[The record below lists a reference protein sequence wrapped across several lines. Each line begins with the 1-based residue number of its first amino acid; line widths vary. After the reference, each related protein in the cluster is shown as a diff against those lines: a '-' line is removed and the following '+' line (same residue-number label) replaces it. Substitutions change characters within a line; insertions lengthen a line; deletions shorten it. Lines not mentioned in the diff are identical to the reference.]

1 MRRPALR
8 RLPIPTP
15 PRRRS
20 RPRASGT
27 QGAEAMLERLP
38 FWGQVLLMVALATGF
53 VGIAYYLY
61 PNLKEKGEEI
71 RAIRAELEDMNAK
84 ILEGRAIEQKLPE
97 FEQEVANL
105 QRKLGDIQ
113 QILPTDTETG
123 DLLRWIKNMS
133 DQSNLGLKTFA
144 PGGLRPVDFY
154 KEFPIEMDVVGRY
167 HDLGIFLDR
176 VSKYSRIIN
185 VDNLRM
191 TAFQGGGD
199 RTIRASF

>member
-1 MRRPALR
+1 
-8 RLPIPTP
+8 
-15 PRRRS
+15 
-20 RPRASGT
+20 
-27 QGAEAMLERLP
+27 MLERLP
-38 FWGQVLLMVALATGF
+38 FWGQIVLMMALA
-53 VGIAYYLY
+53 VGIVGGAYYVW
-61 PNLKEKGEEI
+61 PDIKSKNAEIATIHGQIEE
-71 RAIRAELEDMNAK
+71 MKAK
-84 ILEGRAIEQKLPE
+84 IVEGRAIEQKLPE

-133 DQSNLGLKTFA
+133 DQSNLELKTFA
-144 PGGLRPVDFY
+144 PGTLKPVDFY

-191 TAFQGGGD
+191 SANTGGGD
-199 RTIRASF
+199 KTIRASFTATTFVYDDKAATGEAKQ

>member
-1 MRRPALR
+1 
-8 RLPIPTP
+8 
-15 PRRRS
+15 
-20 RPRASGT
+20 
-27 QGAEAMLERLP
+27 MLERLP
-38 FWGQVLLMVALATGF
+38 FWGQIVVMLALAAGL
-53 VGIAYYLY
+53 VGLAYYFY
-61 PNLKEKGEEI
+61 PNIQEKNREI
-71 RAIRAELEDMNAK
+71 AEIQKQLEDMNAK
-84 ILEGRAIEQKLPE
+84 IVEGRAIEQKLPE

-133 DQSNLGLKTFA
+133 DQSNLELKTFA
-144 PGGLRPVDFY
+144 PGGLKPVDFY
-154 KEFPIEMDVVGRY
+154 KEFPIEMDVIGRY

-191 TAFQGGGD
+191 GAYQGPGD
-199 RTIRASF
+199 KTIHASFTATTFVYDDRAATGGTQQ

>member
-1 MRRPALR
+1 
-8 RLPIPTP
+8 
-15 PRRRS
+15 
-20 RPRASGT
+20 
-27 QGAEAMLERLP
+27 MLERLP
-38 FWGQVLLMVALATGF
+38 FWGQVLLMVALSAGL
-53 VGIAYYLY
+53 VGIAYYLF

-71 RAIRAELEDMNAK
+71 RTINGELEELNAK
-84 ILEGRAIEQKLPE
+84 IVEGRAIEQKLPE

-105 QRKLGDIQ
+105 QRKLGDVQ
-113 QILPTDTETG
+113 QILPTDAQTG
-123 DLLRWIKNMS
+123 DLLRWIKNMT

-191 TAFQGGGD
+191 SANPGGGD
-199 RTIRASF
+199 KTIRASFTATTFVYDDKVASEEAQQ

>member
-1 MRRPALR
+1 
-8 RLPIPTP
+8 
-15 PRRRS
+15 
-20 RPRASGT
+20 
-27 QGAEAMLERLP
+27 MLERLP
-38 FWGQVLLMVALATGF
+38 FWGQVLLMAVLAVGL
-53 VGIAYYLY
+53 VGIAYFLY

-71 RAIRAELEDMNAK
+71 QTIRGELQEMNAK

-97 FEQEVANL
+97 FEQEVASL

-133 DQSNLGLKTFA
+133 DQSNLGLKAFS
-144 PGGLRPVDFY
+144 PGSLRPVDFY
-154 KEFPIEMDVVGRY
+154 KEFPIDMDVVGRY

-191 TAFQGGGD
+191 TAFAGGGEK
-199 RTIRASF
+199 TIRASFTATTFVYDDKAAIGEVQQ

>member
-1 MRRPALR
+1 
-8 RLPIPTP
+8 
-15 PRRRS
+15 
-20 RPRASGT
+20 
-27 QGAEAMLERLP
+27 MLEKLP
-38 FWGQVLLMVALATGF
+38 FWGQVVLMAAIAAGIVGF
-53 VGIAYYLY
+53 VYFGWPNIKDENQEIASV
-61 PNLKEKGEEI
+61 
-71 RAIRAELEDMNAK
+71 RTELADMNAK
-84 ILEGRAIEQKLPE
+84 ITEGHAIELKLPE

-133 DQSNLGLKTFA
+133 DQSNLELKTFA
-144 PGGLRPVDFY
+144 PGALKPVDFY
-154 KEFPIEMDVVGRY
+154 KEFPIEMDVIGRY

-191 TAFQGGGD
+191 NAYKGSGD
-199 RTIRASF
+199 KTIRASFTATTFVYDDKAATGEAQQ

>member
-1 MRRPALR
+1 
-8 RLPIPTP
+8 
-15 PRRRS
+15 
-20 RPRASGT
+20 
-27 QGAEAMLERLP
+27 MLERLP
-38 FWGQVLLMVALATGF
+38 FWGQILLMAALGVGL

-61 PNLKEKGEEI
+61 PNLKQKGEEI
-71 RAIRAELEDMNAK
+71 QSIRAELQDMKAK
-84 ILEGRAIEQKLPE
+84 IVEGQSIEQKLPE

-144 PGGLRPVDFY
+144 PGSLKPVDFY
-154 KEFPIEMDVVGRY
+154 REFPIEMDVVGRY

-191 TAFQGGGD
+191 TAYQGGGD
-199 RTIRASF
+199 KTIRASFTATTFVYDDKAASGEAKQ